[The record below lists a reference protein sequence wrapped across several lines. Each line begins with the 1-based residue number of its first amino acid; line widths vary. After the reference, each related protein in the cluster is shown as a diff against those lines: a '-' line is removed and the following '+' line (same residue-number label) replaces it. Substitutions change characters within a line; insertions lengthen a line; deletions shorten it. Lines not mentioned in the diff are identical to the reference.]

1 MMIKGFMK
9 VSLIALLSL
18 FFVGNLAAQTF
29 SELDKSPADIAVFP
43 KRGSDKAVKVVYSR
57 PQANDREVFGNLVK
71 YGKVWR
77 TGANEATEIT
87 FYKDV
92 KFGGKMVKAG
102 TYSLFSIPNEG
113 KWTIILN
120 SELNQWGAYQY
131 EEKSDVVRVEANVK
145 SSDENVEAF
154 SIIFDKSNS
163 GTTMYIGWENTIVEI
178 PIEF

>member
-1 MMIKGFMK
+1 MK

-18 FFVGNLAAQTF
+18 FFVGNLAAQNF

-43 KRGSDKAVKVVYSR
+43 KRGSDKVVKVVYSR
-57 PQANDREVFGNLVK
+57 PQVNDREVFGGLVK

-92 KFGGKMVKAG
+92 KFGGKLVKAG

-120 SELNQWGAYQY
+120 AELNQWGAYQY
-131 EEKSDVVRVEANVK
+131 DEKKDVVRIEADIK
-145 SSDENVEAF
+145 SSNENIEAF
-154 SIIFDKSNS
+154 SITFDKSSN
-163 GTTMYIGWENTIVEI
+163 GTTMYIGWANIIVGI

>member
-1 MMIKGFMK
+1 MIKGLMK
-9 VSLIALLSL
+9 VSLIALLGL
-18 FFVGNLAAQTF
+18 FFIGNLTAQNF

-43 KRGSDKAVKVVYSR
+43 KRGSDKNVKVVYSR
-57 PQANDREVFGNLVK
+57 PQVNDRAVFGGLVK

-77 TGANEATEIT
+77 MGANEATEIT

-92 KFGGKMVKAG
+92 NFGGKMVKAG

-120 SELNQWGAYQY
+120 TELNQWGAYQY
-131 EEKSDVVRVEANVK
+131 KETSDVLRVEANAKNV
-145 SSDENVEAF
+145 DENIEAF
-154 SIIFDKSNS
+154 SITFEKADNGAI
-163 GTTMYIGWENTIVEI
+163 MYIGWSTTIVEI